1 MLANRNL
8 FFHSFVG
15 KNLVDQY
22 DFKFLL
28 SDLLVKMS
36 QSPAMQS

>member
-1 MLANRNL
+1 MLANGNL
-8 FFHSFVG
+8 FFHSFAG
-15 KNLVDQY
+15 INFVDQY

-36 QSPAMQS
+36 